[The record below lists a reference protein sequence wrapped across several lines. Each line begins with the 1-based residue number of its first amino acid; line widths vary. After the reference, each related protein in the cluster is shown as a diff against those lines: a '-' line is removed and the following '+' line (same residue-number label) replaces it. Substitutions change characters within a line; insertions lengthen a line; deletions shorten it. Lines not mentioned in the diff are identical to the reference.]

1 MPMSNWDVLYK
12 KVIPYIVRIETPQG
26 SGSFGT
32 GFLFAYNR
40 NKRMVGFAT
49 AAHVIQHADA
59 WRLPIKL
66 THHVSGEEL
75 FLTANDRVIEL
86 DTARDSASILTSTP
100 GDYLPKDAL
109 PMMDAKHFKSIG
121 TEAAWMGYP
130 VIAHPNLCLFS
141 GNIAAFV
148 PHDDS
153 YWIDGVAIHGVSGGP
168 LFCRLDDDDGT
179 PQVLGTISSY
189 IANRLPTDTL
199 PGMLRAHDITS
210 FAKTIELIKSL
221 DEAREKKEREEQ
233 DKRQAEAA
241 GTAPPTP
248 STSPQEPR
256 VESSPVIQKAGT

>member
-1 MPMSNWDVLYK
+1 MSQWDVFYK
-12 KVIPYIVRIETPQG
+12 KVVPYIVRIETPEG

-32 GFLFAYNR
+32 GFLFAFNR

-66 THHVSGEEL
+66 THHLSGEEL

-86 DTARDSASILTSTP
+86 DTARDSANILTPNPS
-100 GDYLPKDAL
+100 DYLPKDAL
-109 PMMDAKHFKSIG
+109 SMMDAKHFKAIG
-121 TEAAWMGYP
+121 TEVAWMGYP

-153 YWIDGVAIHGVSGGP
+153 YWIDGVAINGVSGGP
-168 LFCRLDDDDGT
+168 LFCGLADET
-179 PQVLGTISSY
+179 PQLLGTISSY
-189 IANRLPTDTL
+189 MPNRLPTDTL

-210 FAKTIELIKSL
+210 FAKTMEWIKSL
-221 DEAREKKEREEQ
+221 DEARENKEKEEQ

-248 STSPQEPR
+248 STTSPQEPR
-256 VESSPVIQKAGT
+256 VESSPVPQKAGS